1 MSVTGDDDTY
11 DPDAD
16 PEMIQ
21 PQRLRP
27 QPDQAEG
34 ADDPAET
41 GDVAADER
49 RRDADGVVDDDHP

>member
-1 MSVTGDDDTY
+1 MSVTGNDDTY
-11 DPDAD
+11 DPNAD

-41 GDVAADER
+41 GAGDVAGEEH
-49 RRDADGVVDDDHP
+49 RRDADDDHP